1 MLVTK
6 HYPLYKTYP
15 LVSRTWQQPVT
26 MTIMERRFSRKKTLM
41 KKTLYLEV
49 VIFKTKIILNLSTE
63 GGSKEYEDDF
73 FLNGPKMN
81 ISSLRN
87 QMDIIKK

>member
-1 MLVTK
+1 MWRRTQGSLLVTK

-49 VIFKTKIILNLSTE
+49 VIFKTKIILIYLLKADQRSM
-63 GGSKEYEDDF
+63 
-73 FLNGPKMN
+73 KM
-81 ISSLRN
+81 ISFSMV
-87 QMDIIKK
+87 QK